1 MQTNKAIRKNAAE
14 KLFENGN
21 LYVMAL
27 GICLCIAV
35 AVSPVILFALI
46 SSLAYNLPSSISPLL
61 DLAAIFVLLVLFIF
75 VTVPVI
81 GSFFDMCYRL
91 YRGYQAH
98 VAEVL
103 APFTMGR
110 RYFAMLRIYLSF
122 LLRLLSPLLVLLA
135 AFFITRLAEIIL
147 ADLVIL
153 LFLVRPAIVLIEVA
167 AFVTV
172 VFFNS
177 SIFFAP
183 YLMCQGYTPRMAV
196 ATSRRLTSG
205 KWGKVWGYM
214 LGFSGLLALSVL
226 TVGMLFVIYVAPLMI
241 FAYFIYAEQMIN
253 NSHNNIE
260 RGNENEG

>member
-14 KLFENGN
+14 KLFTNGN
-21 LYVMAL
+21 LYVMSL
-27 GICLCIAV
+27 GMCLCVAV
-35 AVSPVILFALI
+35 AVAPVMLFAVI

-61 DLAAIFVLLVLFIF
+61 DLAAIFLLLVIFVF

-81 GSFFDMCYRL
+81 GSFFEVCYRL
-91 YRGYQAH
+91 YCGYQTH

-110 RYFAMLRIYLSF
+110 RYFAKLRIYLSF

-147 ADLVIL
+147 ADFVIL
-153 LFLVRPAIVLIEVA
+153 LFFVRPAIVLIEAA
-167 AFVTV
+167 AFVTA
-172 VFFNS
+172 VFFNA

-183 YLMCQGYTPRMAV
+183 YLMCRGYTPRMAV
-196 ATSRRLTSG
+196 VTSRRLTSG
-205 KWGKVWGYM
+205 RLGKVWKYM
-214 LGFSGLLALSVL
+214 LGFSGLLVLSVF
-226 TVGMLFVIYVAPLMI
+226 TVGMLFVVYVAPLMI